1 MTTVTFQ
8 DETAGGE
15 RAPALRLTGLPERMT
30 VRALLHLRVHEEVTL
45 HNAARPTTTRPR
57 TAQPVA
63 APLDGPTEAA
73 RAERAFLSNALFVLT
88 PTHQL
93 TDLDEEVDLTTT
105 PTLTFLRLVPL
116 AGG

>member
-15 RAPALRLTGLPERMT
+15 PAPALRLTGLPERMT
-30 VRALLHLRVHEEVTL
+30 VRALLRLRVHEEVTR
-45 HNAARPTTTRPR
+45 HNAARPTTARP
-57 TAQPVA
+57 AA

-105 PTLTFLRLVPL
+105 PTLTFLRLIPL

>member
-15 RAPALRLTGLPERMT
+15 PLTALEIGGLPDRMT
-30 VRALLHLRVHEEVTL
+30 ARELLHLRVREEVTR
-45 HNAARPTTTRPR
+45 HNADPA
-57 TAQPVA
+57 V
-63 APLDGPTEAA
+63 APLDRPTEAA

-88 PTHQL
+88 PTHQV
-93 TDLDEEVDLTTT
+93 TELDEVIDLTTT